1 VSCRYRV
8 QCPDGL
14 GREGSNHMVGW
25 WHRWRVAILST
36 FGLAVVIAQAVGTGY
51 MSWGHIVHVGM
62 SVQEPSAGLLPVAVD
77 GMMVTG
83 AIMAWVDRIRGYKA
97 RGWSIVAL
105 WFGSWLTLAFNV
117 MSALERGWLAMVV
130 AAIPAA
136 AFLVTVESVFHPSTR
151 LLEIAVEAVAKAVD
165 VATPPVSVEEKTPAP
180 EEKAPEPTPEAA
192 PARRKRKRAP
202 RTTVSPGLRRE
213 SIIDATIVEPRSAA
227 VVPAFVGP
235 PMVDA
240 EADMG

>member
-1 VSCRYRV
+1 
-8 QCPDGL
+8 
-14 GREGSNHMVGW
+14 MVGW

-36 FGLAVVIAQAVGTGY
+36 AGLAVVIAQAFGTGY
-51 MSWGHIVHVGM
+51 MSWGHIVHVGL
-62 SVQEPSAGLLPVAVD
+62 SVREPSAGLLPVAVD

-97 RGWSIVAL
+97 RAWSIVAL

-117 MSALERGWLAMVV
+117 MSAYERGLLAMVV

-151 LLEIAVEAVAKAVD
+151 ILEMAVEAVAKAVD
-165 VATPPVSVEEKTPAP
+165 APVPPVSVETPPVPPSEAP
-180 EEKAPEPTPEAA
+180 EVPTAEDAPVRDKPPR
-192 PARRKRKRAP
+192 PRPKRKRPP
-202 RTTVSPGLRRE
+202 RTTISPGVRDRGN
-213 SIIDATIVEPRSAA
+213 IIDATIVEPRDTA
-227 VVPAFVGP
+227 VVPVFVGP
-235 PMVDA
+235 PMADP

>member
-1 VSCRYRV
+1 
-8 QCPDGL
+8 
-14 GREGSNHMVGW
+14 MVGW

-36 FGLAVVIAQAVGTGY
+36 FGLAVVIAQAVVTGY
-51 MSWGHIVHVGM
+51 MSWGHIVHVGQ
-62 SVQEPSAGLLPVAVD
+62 SVREPSAGLLPAAVD

-83 AIMAWVDRIRGYKA
+83 AIMAWVDNIRGYKA
-97 RGWSIVAL
+97 RVWSIVAL

-117 MSALERGWLAMVV
+117 MSAWERGVLAMAV

-165 VATPPVSVEEKTPAP
+165 VAAPSVSVEEKTPAP

-192 PARRKRKRAP
+192 PSRKRRKRPP

-213 SIIDATIVEPRSAA
+213 SIIEATIVEPRSAA

>member
-1 VSCRYRV
+1 
-8 QCPDGL
+8 
-14 GREGSNHMVGW
+14 
-25 WHRWRVAILST
+25 
-36 FGLAVVIAQAVGTGY
+36 
-51 MSWGHIVHVGM
+51 
-62 SVQEPSAGLLPVAVD
+62 
-77 GMMVTG
+77 
-83 AIMAWVDRIRGYKA
+83 VDRIRGYKA
-97 RGWSIVAL
+97 RAWSIVAL

-117 MSALERGWLAMVV
+117 MSAYERGVLAMVV

-165 VATPPVSVEEKTPAP
+165 VATPPVSVEEAPAP
-180 EEKAPEPTPEAA
+180 EEKAPEPTSEAA
-192 PARRKRKRAP
+192 PARRKRKRAA

-213 SIIDATIVEPRSAA
+213 SIIEATIVEPRTAA